1 MRLTPL
7 ALAIALVPAVLV
19 AQAPAVDRDGEADML
34 ARINALR
41 AEAGAPPLVRHDGL
55 DDAARVHSLDLASHG
70 QLVHVSPRT
79 GDPNARAR
87 AAGVS
92 SLRIAQNIARH
103 ATTAGALES
112 IVSSAPHRAQLLDS
126 GFTHVGLASVAGA
139 EGVYVTQVLAQLA
152 PLPAELPPPAVSEG
166 LPRFEVDPRTSP
178 VNPQAA
184 EVELRTSPAT
194 PQAPAVELRTS
205 SATPQAPEVELRTN
219 PAEPLVPGVAQAPTA
234 PLAPRVP
241 PTAVAPAAAPQAQ
254 APLMRVPSTHRR
266 VAGYWI
272 QHGGRWWFF
281 PVPVSAQPGQLLQPD
296 LTVQGPPPGYR
307 RPRAAPTR
315 ALAPPPAAR
324 FSEGQPAPRAAPSS
338 TIRWY

>member
-7 ALAIALVPAVLV
+7 ALAIALVPVVLV

-34 ARINALR
+34 GRINALR
-41 AEAGAPPLVRHDGL
+41 AEAGAPPLTRHDGL

-70 QLVHVSPRT
+70 QLIHVSPRT

-92 SLRIAQNIARH
+92 SLRITQNIARH
-103 ATTAGALES
+103 ATTSGALES

-139 EGVYVTQVLAQLA
+139 EGMYVTQVLAQLA
-152 PLPAELPPPAVSEG
+152 PPPAELPPPAVSER
-166 LPRFEVDPRTSP
+166 LPRS
-178 VNPQAA
+178 

-194 PQAPAVELRTS
+194 PP
-205 SATPQAPEVELRTN
+205 ATPLAPEVELRTS
-219 PAEPLVPGVAQAPTA
+219 PATPSATPLAPEVELRTSPATPSATPLTPDVAQAPTA
-234 PLAPRVP
+234 LPVPRVP
-241 PTAVAPAAAPQAQ
+241 PPAVAPAPAPQAQ

-281 PVPVSAQPGQLLQPD
+281 PVPATAQPGQLLQPD

-307 RPRAAPTR
+307 RPRASPTR
-315 ALAPPPAAR
+315 AMAPPPPMR
-324 FSEGQPAPRAAPSS
+324 FPAGQAAPRAAPSS